1 MLEQRKEAERLS
13 NVDGVSVEGVWRCG
27 NVYILLT
34 VAVVLAQK
42 NPLRK
47 IGKRL

>member
-27 NVYILLT
+27 IYLFQNQNIW
-34 VAVVLAQK
+34 
-42 NPLRK
+42 
-47 IGKRL
+47 